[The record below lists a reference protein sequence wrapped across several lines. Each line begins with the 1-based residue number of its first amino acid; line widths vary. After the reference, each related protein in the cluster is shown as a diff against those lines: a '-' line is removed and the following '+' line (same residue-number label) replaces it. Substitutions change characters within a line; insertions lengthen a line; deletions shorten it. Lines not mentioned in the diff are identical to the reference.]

1 MTDTCMNC
9 KKLCAYGSGDYDCIF
24 FFQTGYCGKC
34 LTERFERGE
43 EW

>member
-24 FFQTGYCGKC
+24 FQTGYCGKC